1 MKRLLAVLVL
11 AAAAAMACTP
21 SDSGSSPGVD
31 GLESPALEGPREPG
45 HHGVAVAVG
54 LPDRRSATEI
64 EPPGFPPGGSCC
76 QAVVM
81 PRPDFVMVR
90 SRAGPG

>member
-31 GLESPALEGPREPG
+31 GLESPAVSTSPSLESPVI
-45 HHGVAVAVG
+45 GVAGAVG
-54 LPDRRSATEI
+54 LLTAAQPTEF
-64 EPPGFPPGGSCC
+64 EPPGARP
-76 QAVVM
+76 AV
-81 PRPDFVMVR
+81 RAVR
-90 SRAGPG
+90 RLLCRGPIL